1 MTDLDSDS
9 DSPSQSPVGQPAAG
23 KKIKKK
29 LLQPVGQNRILRIVN
44 AIDNKQA
51 ERTQRFPPV
60 KYYKSISFN
69 CHNISDSL
77 GSAANFYLSLYVI
90 SDFSMCL
97 RRSTT
102 HTKADSKNKL

>member
-9 DSPSQSPVGQPAAG
+9 PSPVGQPAAG
-23 KKIKKK
+23 KKKK

-69 CHNISDSL
+69 CHNKCDSS
-77 GSAANFYLSLYVI
+77 GSVANFYLSL
-90 SDFSMCL
+90 
-97 RRSTT
+97 
-102 HTKADSKNKL
+102 